1 MQGGCQIEETKKYGQ
16 RKEQNKTPKKE
27 LSEMEIANLSDA
39 EFKTLAIK
47 KIREVV
53 YSKCIREEIKAT
65 LNEIK
70 KNPQGTNSARNEA
83 KVQIKDLEHKEEI
96 NSQPEQNEETRIQ
109 KNRRE

>member
-1 MQGGCQIEETKKYGQ
+1 
-16 RKEQNKTPKKE
+16 
-27 LSEMEIANLSDA
+27 MEIANLSDA
-39 EFKTLAIK
+39 EFKTVAIK

-96 NSQPEQNEETRIQ
+96 NSQPEKNEETKMQ
-109 KNRRE
+109 KNPRRE